1 MEKIV
6 QFDDFTTQIQSD
18 EIAYHGGQ
26 PGADWIN
33 DFDDRDDDDD
43 EFIDD

>member
-18 EIAYHGGQ
+18 EIASRGGR

-33 DFDDRDDDDD
+33 DIDDDDD
-43 EFIDD
+43 DDDCIDD